1 MTTEK
6 EYITKEKA
14 ELLKQELSDLQ
25 STKRKEIIETL
36 EYAKSLG
43 DLSENAEYHQA
54 REAQGKLEDR
64 ISEINRILKDAE
76 IVSKKK
82 NDSGVVSIGCEV
94 EVKKKGETKSKNFF
108 IVGEGEADM
117 SSGKISYQS
126 PLGEALFGA
135 KKGDSVTFKS
145 PAGPIE
151 YKIIDV
157 K

>member
-14 ELLKQELSDLQ
+14 EALKAELNDLQ
-25 STKRKEIIETL
+25 SVKRREIIEAL

-54 REAQGKLEDR
+54 RESQAKLEER
-64 ISEINRILKDAE
+64 IQEINRVLKDAE
-76 IVSKKK
+76 VVSKKK
-82 NDSGVVSIGCEV
+82 SDSVGIGSEV
-94 EVKKKGETKSKNFF
+94 EVKKKGDSKSKTF
-108 IVGEGEADM
+108 ILVGEGEADM
-117 SSGKISYQS
+117 SQGKISYQS

-135 KKGDSVTFKS
+135 KKGDTVNFKS
-145 PAGPIE
+145 PVGPIE

>member
-14 ELLKQELSDLQ
+14 LLLKEELNNLQ
-25 STKRKEIIETL
+25 SVKRKEIIESL

-64 ISEINRILKDAE
+64 IQEINRILKDAE

-82 NDSGVVSIGCEV
+82 SDVVGIGSEV
-94 EVKKKGETKSKNFF
+94 DVKKKGETKSKTFY

-126 PLGEALFGA
+126 PLGQAIFGS

-145 PAGPIE
+145 PSGPIK
-151 YKIIDV
+151 YNIINL

>member
-14 ELLKQELSDLQ
+14 EALKAELNDLQ
-25 STKRKEIIETL
+25 SVKRREIIEAL

-54 REAQGKLEDR
+54 RESQAKLEER
-64 ISEINRILKDAE
+64 IQEINRVLKDAE
-76 IVSKKK
+76 VVSKK
-82 NDSGVVSIGCEV
+82 NSDSVGIGSEV
-94 EVKKKGETKSKNFF
+94 EVKKKGDSKSKTF
-108 IVGEGEADM
+108 ILVGEGEADM
-117 SSGKISYQS
+117 SQGKISYQS

-135 KKGDSVTFKS
+135 KKGDTVNFKS
-145 PAGPIE
+145 PVGPIE
-151 YKIIDV
+151 YKIIEV

>member
-1 MTTEK
+1 MSPIPLTVAGAEK
-6 EYITKEKA
+6 LRA
-14 ELLKQELSDLQ
+14 ELHEMKTVQRPAVIAAIAEARSH
-25 STKRKEIIETL
+25 
-36 EYAKSLG
+36 G

-54 REAQGKLEDR
+54 REAQAMLEDR
-64 ISEINRILKDAE
+64 IGEINRILKDAE

-82 NDSGVVSIGCEV
+82 TDTAGIGCEV
-94 EVKKKGETKSKNFF
+94 EVKKKGDTKSKTYTL
-108 IVGEGEADM
+108 VGEGEANM
-117 SSGKISYQS
+117 SVGKISYQS

-151 YKIIDV
+151 YKIIDI

>member
-14 ELLKQELSDLQ
+14 EALKAELNDLQ
-25 STKRKEIIETL
+25 SVKRREIIEAL

-54 REAQGKLEDR
+54 RESQAKLEER
-64 ISEINRILKDAE
+64 IQEINRVLKDAE
-76 IVSKKK
+76 VVSKKK
-82 NDSGVVSIGCEV
+82 SDIVGIGSEV
-94 EVKKKGETKSKNFF
+94 EVKKKGDSKSKTFTV
-108 IVGEGEADM
+108 VGEGEADM
-117 SSGKISYQS
+117 SVGKISYQS
-126 PLGEALFGA
+126 PLGEALFGN
-135 KKGDSVTFKS
+135 KKGDTVNFKS

-151 YKIIDV
+151 YKIIEV

>member
-1 MTTEK
+1 MTR
-6 EYITKEKA
+6 EYITKQRAEDLKA
-14 ELLKQELSDLQ
+14 ELLDLS
-25 STKRKEIIETL
+25 STKRKEIIESL

-54 REAQGKLEDR
+54 REAQAKLEER
-64 ISEINRILKDAE
+64 IEEINRTLKNAE

-82 NDSGVVSIGCEV
+82 TDTAGIGCEV
-94 EVKKKGETKSKNFF
+94 EVKKKGDTKSKSYTL
-108 IVGEGEADM
+108 VGEGEADM
-117 SSGKISYQS
+117 ALGKISYQS

-151 YKIIDV
+151 YKIIDI